1 MERITDKLRKLLA
14 LAERGCGGEAENAK
28 RLLEAQLRRY
38 GMTLE
43 DLLNEGKKKRAF
55 KYRNNE
61 EMKIIIHVLL
71 AVLGSKAEAFCDAT
85 YCSSAKRV
93 DIELTDLQY
102 AEISDMV
109 DFYKRQFNKEKKRLM
124 SEMFSAFINK
134 HNLYDCDPIDEMKQR
149 AEEQKFDRERLWRI
163 LTLSA
168 GMEDIH
174 YRKSISNQ

>member
-61 EMKIIIHVLL
+61 EMKIIIHV
-71 AVLGSKAEAFCDAT
+71 
-85 YCSSAKRV
+85 

-134 HNLYDCDPIDEMKQR
+134 HNLYDCDPSDEMKQR
-149 AEEQKFDRERLWRI
+149 AEEQEFDRERLWRI

>member
-28 RLLEAQLRRY
+28 RLLETQLRRY
-38 GMTLE
+38 GMTFE
-43 DLLNEGKKKRAF
+43 DLLREGKKKRAF

-61 EMKIIIHVLL
+61 EKRITAQVLV
-71 AVLGSKAEAFCDAT
+71 AVLGSKSEAFNEAT
-85 YCSSAKRV
+85 ICSSEKRI

-124 SEMFSAFINK
+124 SEILSAFISK
-134 HNLYDCDPIDEMKQR
+134 HNLYDCDPSDEVRQR
-149 AEEQKFDRERLWRI
+149 AEEQKIDRARRWRI
-163 LTLSA
+163 MTLSE
-168 GMEDIH
+168 GMEDTH

>member
-43 DLLNEGKKKRAF
+43 DLLNE
-55 KYRNNE
+55 

-85 YCSSAKRV
+85 YCSSAKRI

-134 HNLYDCDPIDEMKQR
+134 HNLYDCDPSDEMKQR
-149 AEEQKFDRERLWRI
+149 AEEQAFDRERLWRI